1 MSHEA
6 LPIDIPAFARA
17 LEDLPVD
24 ALHTKAEELLN
35 SIEHLK
41 YSNNEMMPFADEGDQ
56 GNHIHPF
63 LNTPSLTA
71 TSDCKDAM
79 FEYVPRYQLVGIH
92 SITLPQEPHR
102 HWPYE

>member
-24 ALHTKAEELLN
+24 ALHTKAAELLN

-41 YSNNEMMPFADEGDQ
+41 YSNHEMIPFADEGDQ
-56 GNHIHPF
+56 GDHTHPF
-63 LNTPSLTA
+63 LECTLA
-71 TSDCKDAM
+71 DCHI
-79 FEYVPRYQLVGIH
+79 RLQG
-92 SITLPQEPHR
+92 R
-102 HWPYE
+102 HV

>member
-6 LPIDIPAFARA
+6 LPIDIPAFTRA

-24 ALHTKAEELLN
+24 ALHTKAAELLN

-41 YSNNEMMPFADEGDQ
+41 YSNSEMMPFADEGDQ

-63 LNTPSLTA
+63 LEHTLT
-71 TSDCKDAM
+71 DCH
-79 FEYVPRYQLVGIH
+79 VRLQR
-92 SITLPQEPHR
+92 R
-102 HWPYE
+102 HV